1 MDAEIELRVFVA
13 AVEAPAERSAS
24 AWWFVFQGDR
34 LLVIE
39 DGAAATIAS
48 APDPAAIGLEPIRSL
63 YLGRLDGQ
71 DCYAIDLTVEASPPA
86 GMVPYGLRALY
97 GRLPDDLFALAGRAV
112 QLLVWDRTH
121 QFCGRCG
128 TPTALLPSE
137 RARQCPACGLR
148 AYPRISPAIIV
159 LVTRGEQLLLTRG
172 HGFPEG
178 FYGVLA
184 GFVEAG
190 ESLEETLAREVEEEV
205 GIAVRDIRYFGSQP
219 WPYPHQLMI
228 GFNARWAA
236 GEIRVDRHEL
246 ADAGWFTRETLP
258 QIPPRLSIARRLIDA
273 FLAGEGTA

>member
-1 MDAEIELRVFVA
+1 MGTGMGPRVFAA
-13 AVEAPAERSAS
+13 AVEAPVERSS
-24 AWWFVFQGDR
+24 SVWWFAFQGDR

-39 DGAAATIAS
+39 DGESATIAG

-71 DCYAIDLTVEASPPA
+71 DCYAVDLAPEASAPA
-86 GMVPYGLRALY
+86 GMVPHGLRALY
-97 GRLPDDLFALAGRAV
+97 GRLPDDLFAVAGCAV

-128 TPTALLPSE
+128 TPTESLPSE

-159 LVTRGEQLLLTRG
+159 LVTRGDQLLLTRG
-172 HGFPEG
+172 HSFPEG

-190 ESLEETLAREVEEEV
+190 ESLEETLVREVEEEV

-236 GEIRVDRHEL
+236 GEIQVDPKEL

-273 FLAGEGTA
+273 FLAGRGTT

>member
-1 MDAEIELRVFVA
+1 MGTETAQRAFVP

-24 AWWFVFQGDR
+24 IWWFAFQGDR

-39 DGAAATIAS
+39 DGKVATIPS
-48 APDPAAIGLEPIRSL
+48 ALDPASIGLESHRSL
-63 YLGRLDGQ
+63 YLGRVDGQ
-71 DCYAIDLTVEASPPA
+71 DCYAVDLAPEGSPPA
-86 GMVPYGLRALY
+86 GMVPHGLRALY

-128 TPTALLPSE
+128 TPTESLPGE

-159 LVTRGEQLLLTRG
+159 LVTRGDQLLLTRG

-190 ESLEETLAREVEEEV
+190 ESLEETLMREVEEEV
-205 GIAVRDIRYFGSQP
+205 GLTVRDIRYFGSQP

-228 GFNARWAA
+228 GFNASWAA
-236 GEIRVDRHEL
+236 GEIRVDPHEL

-273 FLAGEGTA
+273 YLAGTGSA

>member
-1 MDAEIELRVFVA
+1 MDTKIGPRVFVA

-24 AWWFVFQGDR
+24 AWWLAFQGDR
-34 LLVIE
+34 LLVFE
-39 DGAAATIAS
+39 DGGAAAVPS

-63 YLGRLDGQ
+63 YLGQLGGQ
-71 DCYAIDLTVEASPPA
+71 DCYAVDLAAETLPPA
-86 GMVPYGLRALY
+86 GMGTYGLRALY
-97 GRLPDDLFALAGRAV
+97 SRLPDDLFALAGRAV

-128 TPTALLPSE
+128 TATELLPGE

-159 LVTRGEQLLLTRG
+159 LVTRDEQLLLTRG

-190 ESLEETLAREVEEEV
+190 ESLEETLVREVEEEV

-228 GFNARWAA
+228 GFTARWAA
-236 GEIRVDRHEL
+236 GEIRVDPKEL